1 MTNIFD
7 DTSNVNKMCFK
18 NNSRLRLKDLC
29 AQKWTEEVN
38 KNSTCYNYRAMTVV
52 KKNPRI
58 SAKTTKILC
67 NCIIQVQMFK
77 PLLTHCERE
86 ALKNTIR

>member
-7 DTSNVNKMCFK
+7 DTLNVSKMCLK
-18 NNSRLRLKDLC
+18 NNARLRLKDFC
-29 AQKWTEEVN
+29 AQKWTDEVY

-52 KKNPRI
+52 KKKTRI

-67 NCIIQVQMFK
+67 NCIMQIQMFK
-77 PLLTHCERE
+77 PLLTYCERE
-86 ALKNTIR
+86 ALRYTIR